1 MGLFIFGFALL
12 LIGVILLALGLVA
25 ARRAKAAQSW
35 PVIPGVVL
43 SSTVV
48 ELESTDSEG
57 SSSVSYE
64 PRVEYQYNV
73 MGQTYT
79 ARRIAY
85 GATTFDNNKA
95 SEIAARYPVGAQV
108 SVHYNPDKVSD
119 ATLETGAV
127 STKLFTKLGGA
138 MAGIG
143 LVIVIVEVVFA
154 LISS

>member
-1 MGLFIFGFALL
+1 MIGLLVGFVLL
-12 LIGVILLALGLVA
+12 LIGAIFLVVGLVA
-25 ARRAKAAQSW
+25 AKRAKAAQSW
-35 PVIPGVVL
+35 PVIPGTVL
-43 SSTVV
+43 SSQVV
-48 ELESTDSEG
+48 EHESTDSEG
-57 SSSVSYE
+57 SSSISYE
-64 PRVEYQYNV
+64 PRVEYQYIV
-73 MGQTYT
+73 MGQSYT
-79 ARRIAY
+79 ARRVAF
-85 GATTFDNNKA
+85 GANSFDYKKA

-143 LVIVIVEVVFA
+143 LVIVIVEAVFA

>member
-1 MGLFIFGFALL
+1 MGFFIFGFVLL
-12 LIGVILLALGLVA
+12 LIGAILLTLGLVA

-57 SSSVSYE
+57 RSSVSYE

-79 ARRIAY
+79 AKRIAY
-85 GATTFDNNKA
+85 GATTFDDQKA

-108 SVHYNPDKVSD
+108 YVHYNPVKVSD

-127 STKLFTKLGGA
+127 SSKLFIKLGGA

-143 LVIVIVEVVFA
+143 LVISVILGIVA
-154 LISS
+154 LINS